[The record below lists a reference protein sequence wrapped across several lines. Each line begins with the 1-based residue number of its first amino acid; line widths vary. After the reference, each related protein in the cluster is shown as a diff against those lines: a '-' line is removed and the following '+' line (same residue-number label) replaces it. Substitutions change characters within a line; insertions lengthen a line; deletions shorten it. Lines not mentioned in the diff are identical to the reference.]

1 VIVITE
7 SSAYLAKTGAFGELQ
22 TGVESSVL
30 KKNPHKEKDGFL
42 RFSFCYHTKNRHVAA
57 LVLVVFLVLSGQALV
72 NAQTKAVHKPDLGP
86 NVLIFDPAMPH
97 DAMQQEIDKIYGI
110 ERRNEFGPERY
121 ALLFLPGEYH
131 LDVPVGF
138 YTEVIGLGAS
148 PDAVHI
154 TGNVHADA
162 SHENNNATTTFWRA
176 AEGFSVTPDGGTMQ
190 WAVSQAIP
198 FRRMHVRGDIVLH
211 QHHGWASGGW
221 MSDSLVDGNVDSG
234 SQQQWISRDSE
245 WKSWT
250 GSNWNMVFVGV
261 NNPPTG
267 EWPQPPYTKIE
278 KVPVVREKP
287 FLEVDSKGAW
297 FVRVPELR
305 QDSSGISWHNGST
318 PGRLIPLDQFY
329 VARAGKDSAASINAE
344 LEKGKHL
351 LLTPGIYDLEEPIRV
366 THPDTVVLGLGFA
379 TVRPTHGTAA
389 MTIADVD
396 GIDIAGILFDAGKE
410 ISPLLMEVGQR
421 NTARHDKNP
430 IVLHDVFFRVGGAGV
445 GRTKEN
451 LRINSNDVIVDHT
464 WIWRADHGDG
474 VGWTDNVSNNGLVVN
489 GNDVTIYGLFVEHH
503 QQFQVL
509 WNGDRGRTY
518 FYQSEIPYDPPDQA
532 SYSSAPGTNGWA
544 SYKVADSVTT
554 HEAWGLGIYS
564 VFIQPNV
571 ILTRAIEVPK
581 KARIKFQHMITVALG
596 EHGEI
601 SNVIDDKGG
610 ATAIKPRVTPKVT
623 EFP

>member
-1 VIVITE
+1 MF
-7 SSAYLAKTGAFGELQ
+7 LAVGTVMAHGQASPEFGA
-22 TGVESSVL
+22 
-30 KKNPHKEKDGFL
+30 N
-42 RFSFCYHTKNRHVAA
+42 
-57 LVLVVFLVLSGQALV
+57 VLV
-72 NAQTKAVHKPDLGP
+72 
-86 NVLIFDPAMPH
+86 FDPGMARET
-97 DAMQQEIDKIYGI
+97 MQAQIDKIYAV

-121 ALLFLPGEYH
+121 AILFKPGEYQ

-138 YTEVIGLGAS
+138 YTEVAGLGAT

-162 SHENNNATTTFWRA
+162 SHDNNNATTTFWRD
-176 AEGFSVTPDGGTMQ
+176 AEGFSVTPTGGTMQ

-221 MSDSLVDGNVDSG
+221 MSDNLVDGNVDSG

-261 NNPPTG
+261 KNAPQG
-267 EWPQPPYTKIE
+267 EWPDPPYTKVE

-287 FLEVDSKGAW
+287 FLEVDGKGEW
-297 FVRVPELR
+297 SVSVPELR
-305 QDSSGISWHNGST
+305 RDSAGITWREGST
-318 PGRLIPLDQFY
+318 PGRSIPLAEFY
-329 VARAGKDSAASINAE
+329 IARAGKDTAATINAQ
-344 LEKGKHL
+344 LAAGKHL
-351 LLTPGIYDLEEPIRV
+351 LLTPGMYDVEEPIRV
-366 THPDTVVLGLGFA
+366 TRADTIVLGLGFP
-379 TVRPTHGTAA
+379 TLRPMKGTAA
-389 MTIADVD
+389 MTVADVD
-396 GIDIAGILFDAGKE
+396 GVDVAGILFDAGEK
-410 ISPLLMEVGQR
+410 ISPVLLEAGTEGS
-421 NTARHDKNP
+421 TARHEKNP
-430 IVLHDVFFRVGGAGV
+430 VVLHDVFFRDGGAGV

-464 WIWRADHGDG
+464 WIWRADHGHG
-474 VGWTDNVSNNGLVVN
+474 VGWNSNLSNNGLVVN
-489 GNDVTIYGLFVEHH
+489 GNDVTVYGLFVEHH

-509 WNGDRGRTY
+509 WNGERGRTY
-518 FYQSEIPYDPPDQA
+518 FYQSEIPYDPPDQK
-532 SYSSAPGTNGWA
+532 SYTSAPGVNGWA
-544 SYKVADSVTT
+544 SYKVADSVNT

-571 ILTRAIEVPK
+571 TLTRAIEVPK
-581 KARIKFQHMITVALG
+581 KPGVKFHDMITVALG
-596 EHGEI
+596 DKGEI

-610 ATAIKPRVTPKVT
+610 PTAIKPKRVTPKVT